1 MPAGRQIIQKAD
13 RFIISLRL
21 CVVLLQRET
30 KYRSLEN
37 ATLVTLL
44 QQTGSR
50 KRKADGRH
58 HITLNEIKTLI
69 WKEVTLEW
77 RQKYALSGMLL
88 YVVSTVF
95 VCYLSFN
102 LRRNQLT
109 PIVWNT
115 LFWIILLFTAVNA
128 IAKSFSQERHGRLLY
143 YYNLCSPQAI
153 IISKIIYN
161 SLVMAVLSV
170 LGFVFYAF
178 VMGNPIQDNGLFAIC
193 ILLAS
198 TGFASVLTLIAGIAS
213 KADNSATL
221 MAVLSFPIILPMLLM
236 TIRLAKNA
244 LDGLDWSVS
253 TDEITTLLSIDLIV
267 ITLSYLLFPYLWRS

>member
-1 MPAGRQIIQKAD
+1 
-13 RFIISLRL
+13 
-21 CVVLLQRET
+21 
-30 KYRSLEN
+30 
-37 ATLVTLL
+37 
-44 QQTGSR
+44 
-50 KRKADGRH
+50 
-58 HITLNEIKTLI
+58 LNEIRTLI
-69 WKEVTLEW
+69 RKEFTLEW

-95 VCYLSFN
+95 ICYLSFN

-115 LFWIILLFTAVNA
+115 LFWIITLFSAVNA
-128 IAKSFSQERHGRLLY
+128 IAKSFSQERFGRLIY

-153 IISKIIYN
+153 IVSKIIYN
-161 SLVMAVLSV
+161 SLVMLFLSGT
-170 LGFVFYAF
+170 GFIFYAF
-178 VMGNPIQDNGLFAIC
+178 VMGNQVGDLGLYTIC
-193 ILLAS
+193 IALAS
-198 TGFASVLTLIAGIAS
+198 IGFSSVLTLVAGIAS

-244 LDGLDWSVS
+244 MDGLDWSVS
-253 TDEITTLLSIDLIV
+253 YDEMITLLSIDLIV

>member
-1 MPAGRQIIQKAD
+1 
-13 RFIISLRL
+13 
-21 CVVLLQRET
+21 
-30 KYRSLEN
+30 
-37 ATLVTLL
+37 
-44 QQTGSR
+44 
-50 KRKADGRH
+50 
-58 HITLNEIKTLI
+58 LNEIKTLI

-115 LFWIILLFTAVNA
+115 LFWIIILFTAVNA
-128 IAKSFSQERHGRLLY
+128 IAKSFSQERYGRLLY

-153 IISKIIYN
+153 IVSKIIYN
-161 SLVMAVLSV
+161 SMIMLLLSCI
-170 LGFVFYAF
+170 GFGFYAF
-178 VMGNPIQDNGLFAIC
+178 VMGNPVGDIGLYFIC
-193 ILLAS
+193 ILLS
-198 TGFASVLTLIAGIAS
+198 SIGFASVLTLVAGIAS
-213 KADNSATL
+213 KAENNATL

-244 LDGLDWSVS
+244 MDGLDWSVS
-253 TDEITTLLSIDLIV
+253 MDEITTLLAIDAIV
-267 ITLSYLLFPYLWRS
+267 VTLSYLLFPFLWRS